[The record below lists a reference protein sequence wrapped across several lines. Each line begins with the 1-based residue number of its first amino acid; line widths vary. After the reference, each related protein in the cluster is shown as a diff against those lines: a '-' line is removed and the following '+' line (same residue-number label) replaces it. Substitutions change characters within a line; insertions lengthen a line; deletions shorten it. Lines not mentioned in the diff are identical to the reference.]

1 MRLFIVRHAIAEE
14 RGKKFYPNDDR
25 PLTKDGIR
33 KMKANVK
40 GMSAFLPSS
49 FTVVTSPL
57 KRAFATAEII
67 ASQNSSG
74 IAVTPDDGLLPDD
87 KANDIIQTLKKYEN
101 HPTVVLVGHEPSLG
115 RFLSFVLQQ
124 KSGSILVK
132 KGSVICIDYSTEQP
146 NRSTLLFSIPPKILR
161 MIAPKKR

>member
-14 RGKKFYPNDDR
+14 RGKKFYPRDDR
-25 PLTKDGIR
+25 PLTKDGIK
-33 KMKANVK
+33 KMKANAE
-40 GMSAFLPSS
+40 GMRLFLPSS

-67 ASQNSSG
+67 ASQNSDRAV
-74 IAVTPDDGLLPDD
+74 IAPDDALLPED
-87 KANDIIQTLKKYEN
+87 KPQDIIQVLKKYEN

-115 RFLSFVLQQ
+115 KFLSFVLQQ
-124 KSGSILVK
+124 KSGSILIK

-146 NRSTLLFSIPPKILR
+146 NRSTLLFIIPPKILR
-161 MIAPKKR
+161 MIGKKR